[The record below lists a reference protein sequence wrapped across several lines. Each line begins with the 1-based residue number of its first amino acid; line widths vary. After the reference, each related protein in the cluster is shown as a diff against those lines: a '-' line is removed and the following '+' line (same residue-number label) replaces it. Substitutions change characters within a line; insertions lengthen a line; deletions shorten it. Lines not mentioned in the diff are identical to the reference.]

1 MDVLII
7 GGIAA
12 GMSTAMKAR
21 RENVDAN
28 ITVIEKED
36 YVSFGACGLSYYLGN
51 QFEDENEL
59 FARTPQQIKDAGV
72 HLLTRHE
79 VIAVDLNLKTA
90 TIKNLETDERFT
102 KSYDKIMIATG
113 AKAVISDLQGVDA
126 DNVYT
131 ITRLKDVKKMK
142 ERLNQYENIVIIG
155 GGFIGIE
162 TAEQLAQLNKKVH
175 IVLSSGELMRRIYD
189 VEVTDKLKEAL
200 EDMGVQVN
208 LNTNAKQLVVKD
220 NNVVEVITDQ
230 QSIKADA
237 VVIAIGFTPVTDLF
251 KGQLEMLENGA
262 IITDS
267 YGQTSIEGVFSAGDC
282 ASVKHKFTGDKWIPQ
297 ATYANKMGR
306 LIGTNIV
313 KDKKDWIAFGGAL
326 GSSLIKI
333 GEMDAGITGV
343 NEKEALSLNMNIAT
357 TTVYTNNH
365 SNYIPNQEKIM
376 IKLVYDKETFVL
388 YGAQVFGKEAGLR
401 LHALTVAVSAGVTT
415 KELGFMDFAYAP
427 PYNSTWEAI
436 NVAANTAK

>member
-90 TIKNLETDERFT
+90 TIKNLETDEHFT

-113 AKAVISDLQGVDA
+113 AKAVISDLEGVDA

-155 GGFIGIE
+155 S
-162 TAEQLAQLNKKVH
+162 T
-175 IVLSSGELMRRIYD
+175 
-189 VEVTDKLKEAL
+189 
-200 EDMGVQVN
+200 
-208 LNTNAKQLVVKD
+208 
-220 NNVVEVITDQ
+220 
-230 QSIKADA
+230 
-237 VVIAIGFTPVTDLF
+237 
-251 KGQLEMLENGA
+251 
-262 IITDS
+262 
-267 YGQTSIEGVFSAGDC
+267 
-282 ASVKHKFTGDKWIPQ
+282 
-297 ATYANKMGR
+297 
-306 LIGTNIV
+306 
-313 KDKKDWIAFGGAL
+313 
-326 GSSLIKI
+326 
-333 GEMDAGITGV
+333 
-343 NEKEALSLNMNIAT
+343 
-357 TTVYTNNH
+357 
-365 SNYIPNQEKIM
+365 
-376 IKLVYDKETFVL
+376 
-388 YGAQVFGKEAGLR
+388 LR
-401 LHALTVAVSAGVTT
+401 
-415 KELGFMDFAYAP
+415 
-427 PYNSTWEAI
+427 
-436 NVAANTAK
+436 